1 MTSLENVLL
10 AAMLPLV
17 YVLCLSFLCS
27 DLDPYVFRH
36 ITVGVELGKKDRLM
50 QKVCHVSR
58 SFGGFELNRFE

>member
-27 DLDPYVFRH
+27 DLDSYVFRH
-36 ITVGVELGKKDRLM
+36 ITVGVELGKKDRYDAKSVPCEPL
-50 QKVCHVSR
+50 VWW
-58 SFGGFELNRFE
+58 F